1 MLDPGRP
8 EKPVHFALEIGYS
21 VNAIPTKEERMG
33 MYRSVYDFAAKAGA
47 LEGYVYPKEKMDPK
61 YLPVWVDHIVEG
73 YQGLSPEARAEF
85 QDLCDL
91 TIGRAIAAL
100 VPIIGADHEVIRK
113 LKGLTAGTLPSSPDD
128 FPDRRK
134 AG

>member
-1 MLDPGRP
+1 MS
-8 EKPVHFALEIGYS
+8 I
-21 VNAIPTKEERMG
+21 
-33 MYRSVYDFAAKAGA
+33 
-47 LEGYVYPKEKMDPK
+47 PKEKMDPK

-91 TIGRAIAAL
+91 TIVGLSLPL